1 MKAIIEYQGKVY
13 EGEEVASQ
21 ETHNAVADALFEN
34 FDSMTRFKLRL
45 VGGGVLILGKIAIQ
59 SSVITI
65 LP

>member
-21 ETHNAVADALFEN
+21 ESHGAIADALFEK
-34 FDSMTRFKLRL
+34 FDSTTKFRL
-45 VGGGVLILGKIAIQ
+45 NLAGGGVLILGKNAIQ
-59 SSVITI
+59 SAAITI

>member
-13 EGEEVASQ
+13 EGEEIASQ
-21 ETHNAVADALFEN
+21 ESQSAVADAIFEN

-45 VGGGVLILGKIAIQ
+45 AGGGVLILGKIAIQ
-59 SSVITI
+59 SAAITI